1 MALQCQYCLIR
12 WEIQMQNEKKQV
24 AKLQKDDRLFQRPL
38 EYLKSNYDSLLWYQ
52 TPEIGIEGLIAI
64 IDSEKKLLIAI
75 KQQVIDKKNN
85 SWRRGKFMRQPF
97 GLIPERFA
105 MNLD

>member
-1 MALQCQYCLIR
+1 
-12 WEIQMQNEKKQV
+12 MQNEKKQV
-24 AKLQKDDRLFQRPL
+24 AKLQKDDRLFPRPL
-38 EYLKSNYDSLLWYQ
+38 EYLKSDYDSLWCQ

-85 SWRRGKFMRQPF
+85 SWTRGKFM
-97 GLIPERFA
+97 
-105 MNLD
+105 